1 MLIPN
6 ICFGYRIKMLKVNSP
21 GTELIRIKNN
31 IYKKFLTQEVAFKWS
46 EKEMREAL
54 DAEI

>member
-1 MLIPN
+1 
-6 ICFGYRIKMLKVNSP
+6 MLKVNSP

-31 IYKKFLTQEVAFKWS
+31 IYKKFLMQEVAFKWS

-54 DAEI
+54 DAEIQLEPGLMKARKD